1 MMKLSYLTFLIL
13 ALAFLFTPK
22 VFAQTMENNMYR
34 VQMGNLDSFA
44 GQSSGSNYNLSITS
58 GENAPGLYTG
68 TNYKVKAGFQYVPRT
83 SPFSFTI
90 SNTMIDF
97 GNLSPTNPVTRTTTL
112 TVKNNSAKS
121 FKVTAAQ
128 NHQLL
133 VPSTGASIPGTT
145 CDNGTCNEAKSAK
158 WTNTLTYG
166 FGYRC
171 DGSCVANDNSFK
183 LPDYYKQFSDTSHK
197 ETATTIMSGGT
208 GNGLKATVTYKVNI
222 SSAQPA
228 GTYTNTVTYLATP
241 SY

>member
-1 MMKLSYLTFLIL
+1 MMKLPNLSFVIL

-22 VFAQTMENNMYR
+22 AFAQTMENDMYR

-58 GENAPGLYTG
+58 GESATGLFTG

-83 SPFSFTI
+83 SPFTFTI
-90 SNTMIDF
+90 SNTTIDF
-97 GNLSPTNPVTRTTTL
+97 GNLSPTNPVTRTTTI
-112 TVKNNSAKS
+112 TVNNSSAKS
-121 FKVTAAQ
+121 YKVTAAE

-133 VPSTGASIPGTT
+133 VPSTGASIPDTT
-145 CDNGTCNEAKSAK
+145 CDDGNCTETKSAK

-171 DGSCVANDNSFK
+171 DGSCVANDTGFK

-197 ETATTIMSGGT
+197 EPAATIMSGGT
-208 GNGLKATVTYKVNI
+208 GNGLKATITYKVNI
-222 SSAQPA
+222 SSSQPA